1 MIIKNIGKKIKTD
14 IERKMNKVREF
25 RPSLEKIQEE
35 YADDIFV
42 DDDDM
47 YKLKQIINELDD
59 LDKAILIVY
68 ADEGSMEKTGK
79 KFNVSSATIYYN
91 IKRIRNI
98 IKEKL

>member
-1 MIIKNIGKKIKTD
+1 MTFQKPHI
-14 IERKMNKVREF
+14 
-25 RPSLEKIQEE
+25 SLKKIQEE
-35 YADDIFV
+35 YISDIFV
-42 DDDDM
+42 DVDKMYRLKEIIDD
-47 YKLKQIINELDD
+47 LDD

>member
-1 MIIKNIGKKIKTD
+1 MK
-14 IERKMNKVREF
+14 
-25 RPSLEKIQEE
+25 KIQEE

-42 DDDDM
+42 DDDRM
-47 YKLKQIINELDD
+47 YKIKQIIEDLDD

-68 ADEGSMEKTGK
+68 ADEGSMAKTGK
-79 KFNVSSATIYYN
+79 KFNVSSATIHSN

>member
-1 MIIKNIGKKIKTD
+1 MTFQKPHI
-14 IERKMNKVREF
+14 
-25 RPSLEKIQEE
+25 SLKKIQEE
-35 YADDIFV
+35 YVNDIFV
-42 DDDDM
+42 DDDNM
-47 YKLKQIINELDD
+47 YRLKEIIENLDD

>member
-1 MIIKNIGKKIKTD
+1 MTFQKPHISLRKIEEEYTKDPIKDDDEMYKIK
-14 IERKMNKVREF
+14 E
-25 RPSLEKIQEE
+25 
-35 YADDIFV
+35 
-42 DDDDM
+42 
-47 YKLKQIINELDD
+47 IIDELDD

-68 ADEGSMEKTGK
+68 ADEGSMAKTGK

>member
-1 MIIKNIGKKIKTD
+1 MTFQKQHTSLQKI
-14 IERKMNKVREF
+14 E
-25 RPSLEKIQEE
+25 EE
-35 YADDIFV
+35 YMGDFLK
-42 DDDDM
+42 DDDRIFR
-47 YKLKQIINELDD
+47 LKQIINELDD
-59 LDKAILIVY
+59 LDKALIIVY